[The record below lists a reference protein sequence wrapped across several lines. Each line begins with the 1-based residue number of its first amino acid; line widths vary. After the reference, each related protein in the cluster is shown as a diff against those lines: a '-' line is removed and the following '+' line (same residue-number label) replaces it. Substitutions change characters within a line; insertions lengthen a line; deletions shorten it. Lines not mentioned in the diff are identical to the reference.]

1 MVRKYMYLL
10 LKIMSEGDGNK
21 VYIIMNLWIIKLK
34 IVRNIFFYI
43 IYYIIGFVRIFC
55 W

>member
-21 VYIIMNLWIIKLK
+21 VYIIMNLLWFKMLVLK
-34 IVRNIFFYI
+34 N
-43 IYYIIGFVRIFC
+43 YYMCLI
-55 W
+55 